1 MDSLQDAPDRFTA
14 VGEPGEDGQNV
25 VFQVGTGE
33 EFCGGDIPD
42 VEDLAGV
49 QKAGALQNR
58 GHPQGTLTYVDHQL
72 LGYCA
77 VSAVDGER
85 VFGHPESHSRVVAA
99 LEFNVDE
106 MALGGAPE
114 QVHMPGAD
122 FREFGGEP
130 FGYVQTREAS
140 QKACL
145 ELTLQK
151 ALEGNVELIHEATG
165 ILVAVKVLFS
175 QGDCS

>member
-33 EFCGGDIPD
+33 EFCGGDIAD
-42 VEDLAGV
+42 VEDSAGV
-49 QKAGALQNR
+49 RQAGAFQNG
-58 GHPQGTLTYVDHQL
+58 GHSEGSLTYVDDQL
-72 LGYCA
+72 LWYRA
-77 VSAVDGER
+77 ISPVDCER
-85 VFGHPESHSRVVAA
+85 VFGHAEGHSRVVAA

-165 ILVAVKVLFS
+165 ILVTVKSLFS
-175 QGDCS
+175 EGDCS